1 MIIVEKCVGGN
12 ILKTYYLAIDIG
24 ASSGRHILSW
34 LDNGKIQMEEIYRF
48 ENGMQKRNGH
58 LCWDV
63 ERLFQEIVNGLV
75 KCKEIGKVP
84 VSMGIDTWAVDF
96 VLLDKDGTVIGDSVG
111 YRDHRTEGMD
121 DKVSEIISLNDLYA
135 RTGIQKQ
142 IFNTIYQLMAVKIQT
157 PGQMEDADALLMIP
171 DYFNYLLTGVK
182 ETEYTNATTTQ
193 LVNPVTKE
201 WDMELIEKL
210 GFKQAIFTPICMAG
224 TVVGNLT
231 EELQK
236 RVGFNVKVLHTTS
249 HDTASAVLAVP
260 AKEDDFLYISSGTW
274 SLMGVEQKEAN
285 CSDEARKANLT
296 NEGGYEYRYRFLKN
310 IMGLWMIQ
318 SVRHELDDA
327 YSFAELCEMAAACD
341 DFPSRVDV
349 NADVFLS
356 PENMTEAIKTYCR
369 DTNQNV
375 PETIGE
381 IATVIY
387 QSLADSYGQ
396 TVKEIEKITGKVYDA
411 IHIVGGGANADYL
424 NQLTANATGKCVYS
438 GPTEATALG
447 NILVQMLEKNEFADV
462 LEARSAVFESFS
474 IKTFQPN
481 L

>member
-1 MIIVEKCVGGN
+1 M
-12 ILKTYYLAIDIG
+12 KTYYLAIDIG

-34 LDNGKIQMEEIYRF
+34 LENGKIRMEEIYRF
-48 ENGMQKRNGH
+48 DNGMKEKNGH

-75 KCKEIGKVP
+75 KCKEIGKIP

-96 VLLDKDGTVIGDSVG
+96 VLLDKDGNRIGDSIG
-111 YRDHRTEGMD
+111 YRDHRTEKMD
-121 DKVSEIISLNDLYA
+121 QRVYEMISLNDLYA

-142 IFNTIYQLMAVKIQT
+142 IFNTIYQLMAVKVQA
-157 PGQMEDADALLMIP
+157 PEQMEQAEALLMIP

-193 LVNPVTKE
+193 LVNPLTKD
-201 WDMELIEKL
+201 WDVELIEKL
-210 GFKQAIFTPICMAG
+210 GYKTSMFTTIKMAG
-224 TVVGNLT
+224 TTVGDLT
-231 EELQK
+231 EEMQQK
-236 RVGFNVKVLHTTS
+236 VGFNTKVLHTTS

-260 AKEDDFLYISSGTW
+260 AKEEDFLYISSGTW

-285 CSDEARKANLT
+285 CSEKARKANLT

-327 YSFAELCEMAAACD
+327 YSFAELCELATACD
-341 DFPSRVDV
+341 DFQSRVDV

-356 PENMTEAIKTYCR
+356 PENMTEAIKVYCEK
-369 DTNQNV
+369 TKQPV
-375 PETIGE
+375 PSMVGE

-396 TVKEIEKITGKVYDA
+396 TVKEMEDITGKTYDA
-411 IHIVGGGANADYL
+411 IHIVGGGANAEYL
-424 NQLTANATGKCVYS
+424 NQLTANATGKTVHS
-438 GPTEATALG
+438 GPTEATAIG
-447 NILVQMLEKNEFADV
+447 NILVQMIKQKEFANV
-462 LEARSAVFESFS
+462 EEARKAVFESFE
-474 IKTFQPN
+474 IKTFEPRK
-481 L
+481 

>member
-1 MIIVEKCVGGN
+1 MH
-12 ILKTYYLAIDIG
+12 LRTYYLAVDIG

-34 LDNGKIQMEEIYRF
+34 LENGKIHMEEIYRF
-48 ENGMQKRNGH
+48 ENGMKERYGH
-58 LCWDV
+58 LCWDIQK
-63 ERLFQEIVNGLV
+63 LFEEIVNGLAE
-75 KCKEIGKVP
+75 CKTKGKIP

-96 VLLDKDGTVIGDSVG
+96 VLLDKNGNVIGDSVG
-111 YRDHRTEGMD
+111 YRDHRNEGMD
-121 DKVSEIISLNDLYA
+121 DKVYETISLNELYA

-142 IFNTIYQLMAVKIQT
+142 IFNTIYQLMAVKMQT
-157 PGQMEDADALLMIP
+157 PEQMERADTLLMIP

-193 LVNPVTKE
+193 LVNPATKD

-210 GFKQAIFTPICMAG
+210 GYKKSIFTPICMAG
-224 TVVGNLT
+224 AVVGDLT
-231 EELQK
+231 EEMQK

-260 AKEDDFLYISSGTW
+260 AKEEDFLYISSGTW

-318 SVRHELDDA
+318 SVRHELNDA
-327 YSFAELCEMAAACD
+327 YSFAELCEMAVACD

-356 PENMTEAIKTYCR
+356 PENMTEAIKDYCAK
-369 DTNQNV
+369 TGQEMPNTV
-375 PETIGE
+375 GE

-387 QSLADSYGQ
+387 QSLADSYGK
-396 TVKEIEKITGKVYDA
+396 TVKEMEAITGKTYDA

-424 NQLTANATGKCVYS
+424 NQLTANATGKTVYS

-447 NILVQMLEKNEFADV
+447 NILVQLLEAKEFADV
-462 LEARSAVFESFS
+462 KEARKAVHDSFK
-474 IKTFQPN
+474 IKTFQPYK
-481 L
+481 